1 MSPHRPRHSRCTAGW
16 FAGSSYRRPFR
27 FYNDTRLI
35 VAIMFYASISMLFF
49 GAFIVRY
56 RLELVLAFP
65 LVALVMATYLAIG
78 FKKDSAAQAPEKLY
92 REPALMASVVL
103 CTILIVVLLF
113 VDIPVLYKVF
123 PASVQSWS
131 DLKTLP

>member
-1 MSPHRPRHSRCTAGW
+1 
-16 FAGSSYRRPFR
+16 
-27 FYNDTRLI
+27 
-35 VAIMFYASISMLFF
+35 MFYASISMLFF

-78 FKKDSAAQAPEKLY
+78 FKPGSATQTPEKLY
-92 REPALMASVVL
+92 REPILMVSVVA
-103 CTILIVVLLF
+103 CAVLIAVLLF
-113 VDIPVLYKVF
+113 VDIPALHEIF

-131 DLKTLP
+131 DLKSIP

>member
-1 MSPHRPRHSRCTAGW
+1 
-16 FAGSSYRRPFR
+16 
-27 FYNDTRLI
+27 
-35 VAIMFYASISMLFF
+35 MFYASISMLFF

-65 LVALVMATYLAIG
+65 LVALVMATYLSIG

-92 REPALMASVVL
+92 REPPLMASIVL

-131 DLKTLP
+131 DLTTLP